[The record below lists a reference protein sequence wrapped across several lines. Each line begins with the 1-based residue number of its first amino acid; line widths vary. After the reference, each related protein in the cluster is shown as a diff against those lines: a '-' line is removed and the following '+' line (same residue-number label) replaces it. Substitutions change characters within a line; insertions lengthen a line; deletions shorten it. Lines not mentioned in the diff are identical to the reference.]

1 VVVAA
6 GGIVSRAF
14 GFGVNEVLDGIGE
27 WVGNGAAEM
36 LKLLG
41 HVLDAST
48 RPELDQHWFLEH
60 FQNMASLAALLIL
73 PMLLV
78 SIMQSIVRQDL
89 SLLLRS
95 ALVHLPLALLLT
107 AVAVELVQLSL
118 AAVDA
123 MCTYVSKPS
132 GGDVQAVVS
141 SVSGAL
147 LRTSAALGQPGAATF
162 VLFLGGL
169 VVAVAAML
177 LWLELVVRTAA
188 IYVAVLFL
196 PLAMATLVWP
206 AVSHW
211 CRRLAETLAALVLS
225 KLVVVAILSLAAGA
239 LAGNGGSADLSG
251 VISGAALLLLAAF
264 SPFTLLRLVPAV
276 EAGAMMHLEGVSR
289 RASSLAVE
297 SGSALPWPS
306 LPARSGS
313 DDALTVSVGDVEG
326 EPGLGSTFAT
336 GAAVA
341 ATGGAAAAGSATVG
355 GAAGTAGAGGTA
367 AEAGVAGATPGPAG
381 SPLALPL
388 PPPRERGEASP
399 GGRPDSGGSG
409 PGGRPE
415 SGDPGDGR

>member
-1 VVVAA
+1 MIVAA
-6 GGIVSRAF
+6 GGIVSQAF
-14 GFGVNEVLDGIGE
+14 GFGVNQVLDGIGE

-60 FQNMASLAALLIL
+60 FQSMAALAGLVIL
-73 PMLLV
+73 PMLLA
-78 SIMQSIVRQDL
+78 SIMQAIVRQDL

-147 LRTSAALGQPGAATF
+147 VRTSVALGQPGAATF

-276 EAGAMMHLEGVSR
+276 EAGAVMHLEGVSR

-297 SGSALPWPS
+297 SGSALPTPS
-306 LPARSGS
+306 LPTRSGS
-313 DDALTVSVGDVEG
+313 DEALTVSVGDVEG
-326 EPGLGSTFAT
+326 EPGLGSTFVT
-336 GAAVA
+336 GAAMAASGGTTAAGSVVA
-341 ATGGAAAAGSATVG
+341 GGAAGTADLGGAAAAG
-355 GAAGTAGAGGTA
+355 GAAASQGAGGW
-367 AEAGVAGATPGPAG
+367 P
-381 SPLALPL
+381 ALPL
-388 PPPRERGEASP
+388 PPPRKRG
-399 GGRPDSGGSG
+399 D
-409 PGGRPE
+409 
-415 SGDPGDGR
+415 GDDTGEPGDGR

>member
-1 VVVAA
+1 MIVAA
-6 GGIVSRAF
+6 GGIVSQAF

-27 WVGNGAAEM
+27 WVGNGAADM

-41 HVLDAST
+41 NVLDAST
-48 RPELDQHWFLEH
+48 RPQLDQQWFLQH
-60 FQNMASLAALLIL
+60 FRNMAGLAALLIL

-107 AVAVELVQLSL
+107 AVVVELVQLSL

-141 SVSGAL
+141 SVSGSLA
-147 LRTSAALGQPGAATF
+147 RTSVALGNPGAATF

-169 VVAVAAML
+169 VVAVAAMF

-211 CRRLAETLAALVLS
+211 CRRLAETLAALILS

-239 LAGNGGSADLSG
+239 LAGNGGTADLSG

-276 EAGAMMHLEGVSR
+276 EAGAVMHLEGVSR

-297 SGSALPWPS
+297 PASALQLPS
-306 LPARSGS
+306 LGARSGG
-313 DDALTVSVGDVEG
+313 DEPLTVSVGDVEG
-326 EPGLGSTFAT
+326 EPGLGSAFAT
-336 GAAVA
+336 GVAAA
-341 ATGGAAAAGSATVG
+341 ATGGAAAAPSAAAG
-355 GAAGTAGAGGTA
+355 GVAGAADAAGTAAGGTTA
-367 AEAGVAGATPGPAG
+367 AHGPAG
-381 SPLALPL
+381 GRPALPL
-388 PPPRERGEASP
+388 PPP
-399 GGRPDSGGSG
+399 SG
-409 PGGRPE
+409 PGDRPDRGE
-415 SGDPGDGR
+415 SGDGR